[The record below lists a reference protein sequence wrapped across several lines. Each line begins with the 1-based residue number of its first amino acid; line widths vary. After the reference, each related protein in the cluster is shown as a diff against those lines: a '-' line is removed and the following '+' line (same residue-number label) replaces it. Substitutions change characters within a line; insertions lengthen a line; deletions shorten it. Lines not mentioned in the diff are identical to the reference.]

1 MARDE
6 RSQGTPGSRLDECSV
21 FGFSSVTCLI
31 KSLLTRSYSFQGNT
45 VKNAGWDFS
54 VGGSQSIGTVRA
66 LKPPQAR
73 ERRQDVSSN
82 QISQRTTRAS
92 GNQWPSATGSTISE
106 ASEGGFIKRHPF
118 QNDHEDGFHEEVR
131 SFLLVCQMHSA
142 YLTRFLAVTVAPEN
156 YLLKHVTLCMFHVTW
171 VSISSIGNMVKFYV

>member
-6 RSQGTPGSRLDECSV
+6 RSQGTPASRLDECPTLWV
-21 FGFSSVTCLI
+21 SSVASLI

-45 VKNAGWDFS
+45 VNNAGWDFS
-54 VGGSQSIGTVRA
+54 IGGSQSSGTVRA

-73 ERRQDVSSN
+73 ERRQEVTSN

-92 GNQWPSATGSTISE
+92 GNQWSSATGSTISE
-106 ASEGGFIKRHPF
+106 ASEGGFGKRHSF

-131 SFLLVCQMHSA
+131 SFASCVPDAVC
-142 YLTRFLAVTVAPEN
+142 L
-156 YLLKHVTLCMFHVTW
+156 
-171 VSISSIGNMVKFYV
+171 I